1 MSEPGRYFKAS
12 MDGRLR
18 NLTALFSSIT
28 VVASLAAAL
37 PLTAIKGDC
46 SECCSAAAV
55 NFGGWAILALAAA
68 LLWSCWALAPKGFIV
83 GPGRVTV
90 DRPLMP
96 VKIDLRPGTAVS
108 AEGPGLLDGSLRT
121 MGNGG
126 LFGYYGSFWKK
137 GVGSYLL
144 YATRTDRFVMVDNGK
159 KYFLT
164 PDQPEL
170 FIEEVRR
177 GIPGA

>member
-12 MDGRLR
+12 MDSRLR
-18 NLTALFSSIT
+18 NLTWIFSA
-28 VVASLAAAL
+28 VVVGSSLAAAL
-37 PLTAIKGDC
+37 PMTAMKGDC

-68 LLWSCWALAPKGFIV
+68 LLWSAWALAPRGFIV
-83 GPGRVTV
+83 GPGLVTV

-96 VKIDLRPGTAVS
+96 VKIILRPGTAVS

-137 GVGSYLL
+137 GVGNYLL
-144 YATRTDRFVMVDNGK
+144 YATRTDRFVMIDNGK

-164 PDQPEL
+164 PDEPE
-170 FIEEVRR
+170 FFMEEVGRR
-177 GIPGA
+177 VPGA

>member
-1 MSEPGRYFKAS
+1 MSEPGRYFRAS
-12 MDGRLR
+12 MDDRLR
-18 NLTALFSSIT
+18 NLTTLFSAIT

-46 SECCSAAAV
+46 SECCSAAAA

-68 LLWSCWALAPKGFIV
+68 LLWSCWALAPRGFIV
-83 GPGRVTV
+83 GPGTVTV

-96 VKIDLRPGTAVS
+96 VKIALRPGTVVEA
-108 AEGPGLLDGSLRT
+108 AGAGLLDGSLRT

-137 GVGSYLL
+137 GTGAYLL
-144 YATRTDRFVMVDNGK
+144 YATRSDRFVMIDNGR

-164 PDQPEL
+164 PDEPGL
-170 FIEEVRR
+170 FIEETVRR
-177 GIPGA
+177 LPGA